1 MRRQSGAQAG
11 GLENSSETSH
21 VRTHRLGGRRLDCE
35 GPPTPHRFCFSI
47 RPSVRPWSGPRPLP
61 PNFAEVVPNL
71 QSGGRGRVA
80 RLAREIQAAVLEA
93 VRAGL
98 CIQVMPR
105 LTEGLVA
112 FFSERVA
119 S

>member
-47 RPSVRPWSGPRPLP
+47 RPSVRGPARVPFP

-80 RLAREIQAAVLEA
+80 RLARVIQAAVLEA